1 MDGWIDEEVIDGRGE
16 KAPPSQTAGRRWTE
30 THDETRREKG
40 KKKQSR
46 ERNRSNRVRT
56 GKKKEKK
63 KKKKVKLGNF
73 GVNSCGKK
81 GRKFKIRSRESS
93 RGRSRQTGK

>member
-40 KKKQSR
+40 KKKQRKQRKEQVKSSPDR
-46 ERNRSNRVRT
+46 E
-56 GKKKEKK
+56 KKRKK
-63 KKKKVKLGNF
+63 KKKKGETWELWGKL
-73 GVNSCGKK
+73 VWEERTKV
-81 GRKFKIRSRESS
+81 
-93 RGRSRQTGK
+93 